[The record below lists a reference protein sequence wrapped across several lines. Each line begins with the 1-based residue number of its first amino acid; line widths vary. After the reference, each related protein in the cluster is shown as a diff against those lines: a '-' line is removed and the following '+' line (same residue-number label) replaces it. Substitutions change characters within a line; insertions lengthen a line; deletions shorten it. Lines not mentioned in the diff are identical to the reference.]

1 MSFLEP
7 TTILPGKLVLNT
19 RILKRRAVD
28 AGRDS
33 SVSFRNARG
42 ASVAAVL
49 HKHDAYKLAMRICC
63 PRGLSG
69 GTPRHA
75 TTPGHD
81 WAQRNAFI
89 RSSGFLRNVTTYCTV
104 NRAGWSGPGARCV
117 TANRP
122 VAERAMRYDLPSS
135 LSHRPLH
142 AACRMQHACTSCA
155 EEITFILISVLIQ
168 FSGTNRLYELYSHAK
183 QGKRIY
189 NAW

>member
-7 TTILPGKLVLNT
+7 TTILAGKPVLNT

-33 SVSFRNARG
+33 LVSFRNARG

-63 PRGLSG
+63 SRGLSG

-89 RSSGFLRNVTTYCTV
+89 RSSVGVFTERHNILHGKESGVVWPGGKMCHSPPTRGRACDEVRPSVTFP
-104 NRAGWSGPGARCV
+104 S
-117 TANRP
+117 P
-122 VAERAMRYDLPSS
+122 VACAECSM
-135 LSHRPLH
+135 LH
-142 AACRMQHACTSCA
+142 AQVAPKKLHL
-155 EEITFILISVLIQ
+155 F
-168 FSGTNRLYELYSHAK
+168 
-183 QGKRIY
+183 
-189 NAW
+189 